1 MDTKKIGSFLAQLRH
16 EKKLTQEQL
25 GEIIGTTNK
34 TISRWEN
41 GNYLPPVEAL
51 QQLSQY
57 YNITINEILSGQRL
71 TETQYKEKAEVNIKK
86 ALTSN
91 TFTLQERID
100 YFKTK
105 WIQDN
110 KLTYIVEMILIVILS
125 ILAFV
130 FNFELKL
137 LTLLLPFILV
147 IIKRNQMMAY
157 IEKNAYKNIDK
168 TK

>member
-1 MDTKKIGSFLAQLRH
+1 MS
-16 EKKLTQEQL
+16 EKVA
-25 GEIIGTTNK
+25 EIR
-34 TISRWEN
+34 S
-41 GNYLPPVEAL
+41 L
-51 QQLSQY
+51 
-57 YNITINEILSGQRL
+57 
-71 TETQYKEKAEVNIKK
+71 K
-86 ALTSN
+86 ALKEETDAEIKALEN
-91 TFTLQERID
+91 DLID

-110 KLTYIVEMILIVILS
+110 KLTYIVEMILIVILI

-147 IIKRNQMMAY
+147 IVKRNQMMAY

-168 TK
+168 T